1 MKKIDYI
8 SLFISI
14 IINFLILFC
23 IPGLKLETLMN
34 QKIKVGLVSF
44 DNDKKIKIDSSKSA
58 NTNTKDKNLSATNT
72 NTSTTEK
79 DNEKSSSSTAIDLNK
94 LSEEISMPE
103 VNILSSD
110 FAHSGESRL
119 SHDFKKSKVMTNEIK
134 AFDEKREVEI
144 EPVKNS
150 LNREVKDK
158 NENFQIDSI
167 GEKVEFNS
175 EIGTDIVFDRIL
187 EREDGVEGLPSG
199 YKLGTEDGSIVARW
213 DNSNKEPIY
222 PEKAQLRGMHGTVTI
237 KMSIDEK
244 GNILTF
250 ILEKGSG
257 VPEINQAIEEV
268 GRTWKIYLS
277 RYGQNVMGDVILEY
291 NFTLKGQE

>member
-14 IINFLILFC
+14 VINFLILFC
-23 IPGLKLETLMN
+23 IPGLKITTLMD

-44 DNDKKIKIDSSKSA
+44 DNDKKIKIDSNKAES
-58 NTNTKDKNLSATNT
+58 TNTKDKNLSTTNT
-72 NTSTTEK
+72 NTAEK
-79 DNEKSSSSTAIDLNK
+79 EREKNSSGSAIDLNK
-94 LSEEISMPE
+94 LSEEVLMPE
-103 VNILSSD
+103 INILSSD
-110 FAHSGESRL
+110 LASNNESRL
-119 SHDFKKSKVMTNEIK
+119 SYDFKKEKTMTNEIK
-134 AFDEKREVEI
+134 SFGEKREVII
-144 EPVKNS
+144 EPVQNTV
-150 LNREVKDK
+150 NRDLKEK
-158 NENFQIDSI
+158 NETFQIDSI
-167 GEKVEFNS
+167 GGKVEFNS
-175 EIGTDIVFDRIL
+175 EVGNDIVFDRLL

-199 YKLGTEDGSIVARW
+199 YKLGTEDGSIIARW
-213 DNSNKEPIY
+213 DNSNKEPVY

-237 KMSIDEK
+237 RMTIDEK
-244 GNILTF
+244 GNILSF
-250 ILEKGSG
+250 VLEKGSG